1 MKVKDDY
8 ETGQP
13 IVDIVDIF
21 PPLPAPELDED
32 YDMKWSVAFDADFP
46 NMVES
51 MQRRFA
57 TMDDE

>member
-1 MKVKDDY
+1 MKVKDEY

-21 PPLPAPELDED
+21 PPLPAPDLDEN
-32 YDMKWSVAFDADFP
+32 YDSKWSAAFDADFSS
-46 NMVES
+46 MVES